1 MTALRKTTEFSTN
14 RQIIAVYLLFIIFI
28 TLLVVMTSIGGE
40 SKLSPKEIDAFLG
53 KKWDEKGLK
62 PSETSSD
69 EEFLRRLYLD
79 VTGRTPQ
86 AEEVKAFLEDDSREK
101 RKKKIE
107 ELLASDEYGGYLADM
122 WMQVLFSYDGKRK
135 VQAPVYSLVKKEFA
149 EGFNSNRPYTE
160 FVSKLVSAEGFVSSN
175 PYALYMGRFENP
187 EDAAGNVMKVF
198 TGKQIQCAQCHK
210 HPYEKIT
217 QEDFYG
223 VASFFS
229 RRQILPL
236 LQKNQAQKITQAVTR
251 MEKLITRAREDEM
264 NSVNMQ
270 TEGTEI
276 ESTKEMNSEMEKM
289 DEHKDVK
296 KNSKKENKSKNKE
309 KKKKLNIPPQWA
321 VDSLK
326 QRMQDSAFKP
336 DLLVWDAVNGQ
347 MTYEVKGEKKTVYPK
362 FLGGA
367 SVSSDAGVDRR
378 KLLAENLTV
387 TESRKLAK
395 AFVNRIW
402 KHFFGYGFINPVD
415 DMTDSDPGSNP
426 ELLEKL
432 TDEFVNSNFDI
443 KNLYRL
449 ITNTKAYQLSSTPNN
464 TNKDDHEFFS
474 RAVLR
479 PMNPVQL
486 SNSLLWTSGYFEQG
500 KMKEKSQEELAKIRY
515 RILQLFVYTFDDDE
529 MNEAEDFSGTITQAL
544 LMMNSD
550 VIEKISEKKPGNY
563 VAQVLK
569 KTSDPEERLNLIYLN
584 TIGRYPSEKEVES
597 ALKSTGKENIYEDIQ
612 WALLNSS
619 EFIFNH

>member
-1 MTALRKTTEFSTN
+1 MKALKKTTESSIN
-14 RQIIAVYLLFIIFI
+14 RQIISVYLLFILFI

-40 SKLSPKEIDAFLG
+40 SKLSPKEIDTFLE
-53 KKWDEKGLK
+53 KKWNEKGLH
-62 PSETSSD
+62 PSDAASD

-79 VTGRTPQ
+79 ITGRTPQ
-86 AEEVKAFLEDDSREK
+86 AEEVKAFLEDDSQGK

-107 ELLASDEYGGYLADM
+107 ELLASDEYGSFMADM

-149 EGFNSNRPYTE
+149 EEFNSNRPYTE

-175 PYALYMGRFENP
+175 PYALYMGRFETP

-251 MEKLITRAREDEM
+251 MEKLITKARENEMKTDEFETEGSQEM
-264 NSVNMQ
+264 NR
-270 TEGTEI
+270 
-276 ESTKEMNSEMEKM
+276 EMEKM

-296 KNSKKENKSKNKE
+296 KNSKKENKSNNKE
-309 KKKKLNIPPQWA
+309 KKRKFNIPPQWA

-326 QRMQDSAFKP
+326 KRMQDSAFKP

-347 MTYEVKGEKKTVYPK
+347 MTYEAKGEKKTAFPK

-387 TESRKLAK
+387 TESRRLAK
-395 AFVNRIW
+395 AFVNRLW

-426 ELLEKL
+426 ELLDKL
-432 TDEFVNSNFDI
+432 TDEFINSNFDI

-449 ITNTKAYQLSSTPNN
+449 IANTNAYQLSSTPNS

-479 PMNPVQL
+479 PMDPVQL

-500 KMKEKSQEELAKIRY
+500 KMKEKSQEELEKIRY
-515 RILQLFVYTFDDDE
+515 RILQLFVYTFENDE

-550 VIEKISEKKPGNY
+550 VIEKISEKKPGNF

-569 KTSDPEERLNLIYLN
+569 KTADPEERLNLIYLN
-584 TIGRYPSEKEVES
+584 TIGRYPSKKEVEYVLRS
-597 ALKSTGKENIYEDIQ
+597 PGGDDVYEDIQ

>member
-1 MTALRKTTEFSTN
+1 MALEKTRQFSTN
-14 RQIIAVYLLFIIFI
+14 RNVIAVYLLFIVFI
-28 TLLVVMTSIGGE
+28 SLLLVMTSIGGE
-40 SKLSPKEIDAFLG
+40 SKLSSKDIDALVG
-53 KKWDEKGLK
+53 SKWDEKGLK
-62 PSETSSD
+62 PSEKTSD

-79 VTGRTPQ
+79 VAGRTPG
-86 AEEVKAFLEDDSREK
+86 ADEVKSFLDDESSGK
-101 RKKKIE
+101 RKKKID
-107 ELLASDEYGGYLADM
+107 ELLASDEYGGYMADM

-149 EGFNSNRPYTE
+149 EGFNANRPYTE
-160 FVSKLVSAEGFVSSN
+160 FVSRLVSAEGFVSSN

-236 LQKNQAQKITQAVTR
+236 LQKNQAQKITQAVIK
-251 MEKLITRAREDEM
+251 MEKQITRARENEMESTETEM
-264 NSVNMQ
+264 NATQ
-270 TEGTEI
+270 
-276 ESTKEMNSEMEKM
+276 EMNSEMEKM

-296 KNSKKENKSKNKE
+296 KKKKKENKSKNKE
-309 KKKKLNIPPQWA
+309 KKRKFNIPPQWA

-326 QRMQDSAFKP
+326 QRMQDSAYKP

-347 MTYEVKGEKKTVYPK
+347 MTYEVKGEKKSAYPK

-378 KLLAENLTV
+378 KLFAENLTK
-387 TESRKLAK
+387 TESRSLAK
-395 AFVNRIW
+395 AFVNRFW
-402 KHFFGYGFINPVD
+402 KHFFGYGFINPID
-415 DMTDSDPGSNP
+415 DMTDNDPGSNP

-432 TDEFVNSNFDI
+432 TDEFVSSNFDI
-443 KNLYRL
+443 KNLFRL
-449 ITNTKAYQLSSTPNN
+449 IANTDAYQLSSTPNS
-464 TNKDDHEFFS
+464 TNKDDHEYFS

-479 PMNPVQL
+479 SMDPVQL

-515 RILQLFVYTFDDDE
+515 RILQLFVYTFEDDE

-550 VIEKISEKKPGNY
+550 VTEKITEKKPGNFI
-563 VAQVLK
+563 AQLMK
-569 KTSDPEERLNLIYLN
+569 STAEPEERVELIYLN
-584 TIGRYPSEKEVES
+584 TLGRYPTEKELES
-597 ALKSTGKENIYEDIQ
+597 ALRTAGSKEETYEDIQ